1 MIHACRMHREHQVD
15 VQYSHITYTDFV
27 YEVHLEVPGEN
38 FLCKMPA
45 FVPHLPEKKKQQS
58 F

>member
-15 VQYSHITYTDFV
+15 VQYSQIIYTDFV

-38 FLCKMPA
+38 FFMQNASICAPFA
-45 FVPHLPEKKKQQS
+45 
-58 F
+58 